1 MNELAAMLR
10 DALATGAVFAAPIAL
25 AGGVVTGLNPCCLPL
40 YPAAAAACC
49 ANREA
54 CGDQAVRKLSLTAA
68 AAFALGLATA
78 TTLLGVLA
86 AVGGRTMTT
95 LSGTWAYLIAVV
107 PLLAGAHMLGLFRL
121 PTIRTPSLPRASGI
135 GTAFLSGLLLALVFG
150 PCGTPLLAGLL
161 SYVAFNGSPAYGGA
175 LLFVYGIGIA
185 IPVLLLGASAAKLA
199 AGLEKSGRR
208 IWVNRGTGALLLAV
222 GLYVIW
228 SA

>member
-1 MNELAAMLR
+1 MLR
-10 DALATGAVFAAPIAL
+10 EALATGAVFAAPIAL
-25 AGGVVTGLNPCCLPL
+25 AGGVVTGLNPCCLPI

-49 ANREA
+49 ASREA

-68 AAFALGLATA
+68 AALALGLATA

-86 AVGGRTMTT
+86 ALGGRTMTT
-95 LSGTWAYLIAVV
+95 LSGTWAYAIAVV
-107 PLLAGAHMLGLFRL
+107 PLLAGAHLLGLLRL
-121 PTIRTPSLPRASGI
+121 PTFGMSSLPKATGI
-135 GTAFLSGLLLALVFG
+135 GTAFLAGLLLALVLG

-175 LLFVYGIGIA
+175 LLFTYGLGIA
-185 IPVLLLGASAAKLA
+185 LPVVVLGGSATKLA
-199 AGLEKSGRR
+199 SRLEKNGRR
-208 IWVNRGTGALLLAV
+208 IWVDRATGAFLLAM